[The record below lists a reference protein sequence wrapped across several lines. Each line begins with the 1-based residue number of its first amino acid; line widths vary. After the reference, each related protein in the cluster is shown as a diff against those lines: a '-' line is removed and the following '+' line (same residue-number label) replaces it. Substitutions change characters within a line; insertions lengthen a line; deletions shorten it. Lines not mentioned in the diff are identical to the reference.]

1 MRKRARVDA
10 NQKKIVSQLREIG
23 CSVLHTHQL
32 GKGAPDI
39 IVGYKGK
46 NYLIEIKDGDKPT
59 TQQKLTPDEVK
70 FQTEWQGQ
78 YDVANSFDRLLEII
92 LENEL

>member
-46 NYLIEIKDGDKPT
+46 NYLIEIKDGDKPLA
-59 TQQKLTPDEVK
+59 QQKLTLDEIK
-70 FQTEWQGQ
+70 FQAEWQCQ
-78 YDVANSFDRLLEII
+78 YHVANSFDSLLEII
-92 LENEL
+92 LDNEL

>member
-39 IVGYKGK
+39 IVGFKGK
-46 NYLIEIKDGDKPT
+46 KYLFEIKDGDKPLY
-59 TQQKLTPDEVK
+59 QQKLTVDEIK
-70 FQTEWQGQ
+70 FQAEWQGE
-78 YDVANSFDRLLEII
+78 YHVVNSIDRLLEII
-92 LENEL
+92 LVDEL

>member
-46 NYLIEIKDGDKPT
+46 DYLIEIKDGEKPPS
-59 TQQKLTPDEVK
+59 QQKLTPDEIK
-70 FQTEWQGQ
+70 FKAEWKGE
-78 YDVANSFDRLLEII
+78 YHVVNSLDRLLEII
-92 LENEL
+92 LVNEL